1 MYTNVYLKTS
11 KIDSCTP
18 KVVFIIFMV
27 RALVSCKIRT
37 TLLIPYYYNT
47 YMFKPNQHIYKFLE
61 NLI

>member
-1 MYTNVYLKTS
+1 MCPTVYLKTS

-37 TLLIPYYYNT
+37 TLLIPIIT
-47 YMFKPNQHIYKFLE
+47 IHICSNQTSIYTNSKK
-61 NLI
+61 I

>member
-1 MYTNVYLKTS
+1 MCPTVYLKTS

-37 TLLIPYYYNT
+37 TLLPYYYNT
-47 YMFKPNQHIYKFLE
+47 YMFKPNQHIYKV
-61 NLI
+61 

>member
-1 MYTNVYLKTS
+1 MCPTVYLKTS

-37 TLLIPYYYNT
+37 TMLIPYYYNT
-47 YMFKPNQHIYKFLE
+47 YMYKPNQHIYKFQE

>member
-1 MYTNVYLKTS
+1 MCPTVYLKTS

-37 TLLIPYYYNT
+37 TLLIPYYYNICS
-47 YMFKPNQHIYKFLE
+47 NQTSIYTNSKK
-61 NLI
+61 I

>member
-1 MYTNVYLKTS
+1 MHVPNCLSKSS
-11 KIDSCTP
+11 KIDSFTP

-47 YMFKPNQHIYKFLE
+47 YMFKPNQHIYKF
-61 NLI
+61 